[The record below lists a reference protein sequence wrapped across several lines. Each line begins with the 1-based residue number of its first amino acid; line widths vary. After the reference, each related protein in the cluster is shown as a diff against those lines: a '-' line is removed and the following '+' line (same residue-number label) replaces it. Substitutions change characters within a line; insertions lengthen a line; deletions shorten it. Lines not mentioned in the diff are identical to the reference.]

1 MGVVINTRP
10 HPLSSILLLNV
21 LTMSNV
27 PPPVTTP
34 SSGIVYSSLRTASG
48 VACTDILEEGGSG

>member
-10 HPLSSILLLNV
+10 HPLSSILPLLNV
-21 LTMSNV
+21 LSMSNV
-27 PPPVTTP
+27 PPVSTP
-34 SSGIVYSSLRTASG
+34 SIGIVYSSLGTASG